1 MKRDDF
7 GLYYEE
13 MKHHIPVEY
22 LERVDYPTVAEIEAY
37 TETYR
42 VEYMDRVNPDKGW
55 HKFNHS
61 REVEVL
67 TIGGIDDFFLV
78 YAYPPAGVEIAKP
91 EDVLGY
97 ELWRGWILEL
107 IGGEPTYRL
116 DTATYR
122 EGEAA
127 FKSRKT
133 ELGY

>member
-1 MKRDDF
+1 MK
-7 GLYYEE
+7 L
-13 MKHHIPVEY
+13 HIPVKY
-22 LERVDYPTVAEIEAY
+22 LERIDYPTLSEVEAY

-42 VEYMDRVNPDKGW
+42 VGFMDRDNPDKGW

-67 TIGGIDDFFLV
+67 TIGGMNNYFLI
-78 YAYPPAGVEIAKP
+78 YAYPPAGIEIARP
-91 EDVLGY
+91 GDVLSY

-107 IGGEPTYRL
+107 VNYEPTYRL

-122 EGEAA
+122 EGYAP
-127 FKSRKT
+127 FKARKA

>member
-1 MKRDDF
+1 MKLHR
-7 GLYYEE
+7 
-13 MKHHIPVEY
+13 PVKY
-22 LERVDYPTVAEIEAY
+22 LTQIKYPTLDEVKAF

-42 VEYMDRVNPDKGW
+42 VEFMDRLEPDKGW
-55 HKFNHS
+55 HKFYYN

-67 TIGGIDDFFLV
+67 VIGGMENYFVV

-91 EDVLGY
+91 EHTLVY

-107 IGGEPTYRL
+107 VNYEPTYRL

-133 ELGY
+133 WLGY

>member
-1 MKRDDF
+1 MK
-7 GLYYEE
+7 L
-13 MKHHIPVEY
+13 HIPIKY
-22 LERVDYPTVAEIEAY
+22 LEKIEYPTFNQLAAY

-42 VEYMDRVNPDKGW
+42 VEFMDRENPDKGW
-55 HKFNHS
+55 HKFCHS

-67 TIGGIDDFFLV
+67 TIGGMNNYFVI
-78 YAYPPAGVEIAKP
+78 YAYPPAGVEIAMP
-91 EDVLGY
+91 QDVLTY

-107 IGGEPTYRL
+107 IGCEPTYRL

-122 EGEAA
+122 EGYPA

>member
-1 MKRDDF
+1 MK
-7 GLYYEE
+7 LY
-13 MKHHIPVEY
+13 IPVKY
-22 LERVDYPTVAEIEAY
+22 QVRISYPTLSEVEAY

-42 VEYMDRVNPDKGW
+42 VEFMNRDNPDKGW

-67 TIGGIDDFFLV
+67 TIGGMNNYFLV
-78 YAYPPAGVEIAKP
+78 YAYPPAGFESAEP
-91 EDVLGY
+91 EDILEREV
-97 ELWRGWILEL
+97 WRGLILEL
-107 IGGEPTYRL
+107 VNYEPTYRL

-127 FKSRKT
+127 FKRRKT